1 MTKQYFDNKKKAGP
15 VLTGPEVGEDLA
27 RELIAKKIHSCLW
40 IKRIR
45 QEFDYQSGRDIITV
59 IYSHGGRT
67 VYHT

>member
-27 RELIAKKIHSCLW
+27 RELIAKKINACLW

-45 QEFDYQSGRDIITV
+45 SEPNYQTGGKIITV